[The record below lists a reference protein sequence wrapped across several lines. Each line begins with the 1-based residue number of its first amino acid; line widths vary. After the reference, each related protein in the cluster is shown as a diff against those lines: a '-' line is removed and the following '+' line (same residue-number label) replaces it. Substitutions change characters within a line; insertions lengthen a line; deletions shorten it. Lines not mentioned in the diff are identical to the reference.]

1 MERRV
6 GEGVFFPPAAKQHL
20 KANRRFPFLNLEEL
34 QRGHVTGDGGGEG
47 YAIISDIKDIHG
59 VIGSHLKALQITEE
73 RKTRAT
79 CADTRVFGLK
89 RSRLCPI
96 PDCFP
101 TLSQTGSLNP
111 VNDYSRYLRYH
122 LRDLPRTSA
131 EKLSF

>member
-1 MERRV
+1 MGRRG
-6 GEGVFFPPAAKQHL
+6 GEGVFFPPENCIHKQTEGSRSSIWRNYSAAT
-20 KANRRFPFLNLEEL
+20 RR
-34 QRGHVTGDGGGEG
+34 GGGGGEG
-47 YAIISDIKDIHG
+47 YAIISDINDIRG

-122 LRDLPRTSA
+122 LPDLLRTSA